1 MRSSVHV
8 GSVQRSVIH
17 QPQRLLSCQAS
28 KVESV
33 VSLPSSFSWL
43 FRELSGVL
51 SSCQRLLSLFS
62 AARLRPPSSPD
73 PLPARRSAPPYDLDS
88 TSILCHRRQSFQ
100 FQDRRSHIKT
110 LFSCLCPDWI
120 STSAAAA

>member
-1 MRSSVHV
+1 MRSSVHA
-8 GSVQRSVIH
+8 GSAQRSVIH
-17 QPQRLLSCQAS
+17 QPQRLPSCQAS

-33 VSLPSSFSWL
+33 VSLPFSFSWL

-73 PLPARRSAPPYDLDS
+73 PLPARRSGPVMIWTEPVSYAADDDRFGPR
-88 TSILCHRRQSFQ
+88 IVAVIARLCCHG
-100 FQDRRSHIKT
+100 
-110 LFSCLCPDWI
+110 
-120 STSAAAA
+120 